1 MSFEMGVFLGTLTL
15 VLILILLPGWLGSK
29 IAKKLNQ
36 KQKNIWLII
45 HIFFVLI
52 YFSGLFGTLILV
64 LYTTFTQDAG
74 LIYAVHWFIQLF
86 DWFFLIPG
94 GLGTLFTG
102 VWLSV
107 RTHWGLTKYYWI
119 LTKLALTAVAVLFG
133 ATLMRVWLHDRF
145 ETIFSAN
152 GHPLDNPLYLQ
163 NRQMLFIGLA
173 ISFAILLCIVVISYF
188 KPWGKRKGLEEKK
201 RSLAR

>member
-15 VLILILLPGWLGSK
+15 VLILIFIPGWLGGK

-45 HIFFVLI
+45 HIFFVLL
-52 YFSGLFGTLILV
+52 YFSGLFGTLVLV
-64 LYTTFTQDAG
+64 LYTTFTTDAG

-119 LTKLALTAVAVLFG
+119 LTKLVLNATAVLFG
-133 ATLMRVWLHDRF
+133 ATFMRVWLHAKSPDAVCRSCDQLCHAIVYCCNF
-145 ETIFSAN
+145 
-152 GHPLDNPLYLQ
+152 
-163 NRQMLFIGLA
+163 LFQ
-173 ISFAILLCIVVISYF
+173 VV
-188 KPWGKRKGLEEKK
+188 GEEK
-201 RSLAR
+201 

>member
-15 VLILILLPGWLGSK
+15 VLILILIPGWLGGK

-36 KQKNIWLII
+36 KQKTIWLII

-52 YFSGLFGTLILV
+52 YFSGLFGTLVLV
-64 LYTTFTQDAG
+64 LYTTFTTDAG
-74 LIYAVHWFIQLF
+74 LIYAVHLFIQLF

-94 GLGTLFTG
+94 GLGTLVTG

-119 LTKLALTAVAVLFG
+119 LTKLVLNVATVLFG

-145 ETIFSAN
+145 EAIFSAN
-152 GHPLDNPLYLQ
+152 VQPLDNPLYLQ
-163 NRQMLFIGLA
+163 NRQMLFVGLA
-173 ISFAILLCIVVISYF
+173 ISFTTLLFIVAISYF
-188 KPWGKRKGLEEKK
+188 KPWGKRKGV
-201 RSLAR
+201 